1 MKRLIAIVALAAM
14 SVTMPAVPS
23 AAAAPSPL
31 PRVTVTSTSMTAN
44 GVTFIPRGANYLR
57 MAGDRITTFEVGE
70 YDPARAEA
78 MFRSLED
85 DDYNSNRVFI
95 AQGDWVSRGVGGLLA
110 QTTPFNPLYLDN
122 VVDYVRRGA
131 RHGVY
136 TSLVL
141 QDIPTNCYFYTV
153 VQGGTKCSTDY
164 TIPNVYG
171 VNAMF
176 MDPGYVA
183 AKAEYMELFAAEMR
197 ARLGADEAAILSYSS
212 DNEATF
218 DAGQAPFTNWDSST
232 VTVVGQS
239 FRMNVAAE
247 RQEAAD
253 RAFVN
258 YAILVKDGLRRGSP
272 DANFTI
278 GFYTNYAVNKVGFDG
293 FVYCGTCNPT
303 PNYKDTRY
311 PARVSKVLTIVD
323 LPELHFYPRPLEWA
337 MVPGT
342 GNYTVAKDLATVEVT
357 AAAMGSKP
365 WTIGE
370 FGAFK
375 SHYATSAQAA
385 AAIRSAR
392 VAACRLGADGFQF
405 WTFDTAEQADLY
417 TLVQDGEII
426 NQGLATSLN
435 PNPCVR

>member
-1 MKRLIAIVALAAM
+1 MLERLIAIVTLATTLA
-14 SVTMPAVPS
+14 TPS
-23 AAAAPSPL
+23 ADVAPREEAL
-31 PRVTVTSTSMTAN
+31 PRVTVTSSAMTVN
-44 GVTFIPRGANYLR
+44 GVPFVPRGANYLR
-57 MAGDRITTFEVGE
+57 LSGDRITTFEVGE
-70 YDPARAEA
+70 YDPVRAEA
-78 MFRSLED
+78 MFQSLEND
-85 DDYNSNRVFI
+85 AYNSNRVFI
-95 AQGDWVSRGVGGLLA
+95 AQGDWATRGVGGRLA

-122 VVDYVRRGA
+122 VVDYIRRGA

-141 QDIPTNCYFYTV
+141 QDIPTNCYFYTL
-153 VQGGTKCSTDY
+153 VQNGAKCSTDY

-176 MDPGYVA
+176 MDPGYVT
-183 AKAEYMELFAAEMR
+183 AKARYMELFAAEMR
-197 ARLGADEAAILSYSS
+197 ARLGADQTAVLSYSS

-218 DAGQAPFTNWDSST
+218 DAAQAPFTNWDAST
-232 VTVVGQS
+232 VTLGGTTY
-239 FRMNVAAE
+239 RMNVAAE

-253 RAFVN
+253 WSFVN
-258 YAILVKDGLRRGSP
+258 YALLVKEGLRRGDP
-272 DANFTI
+272 NAVFTI

-293 FVYCGTCNPT
+293 FVYCGTCPPT
-303 PNYKDTRY
+303 PNYRDTRY
-311 PARVSKVLTIVD
+311 PARIWKVRTIVD
-323 LPELHFYPRPLEWA
+323 LPELHFYPRPLDWA
-337 MVPGT
+337 MVPGS

-357 AAAMGSKP
+357 AASMGSKP

-375 SHYATSAQAA
+375 SFYATSAKAA
-385 AAIRSAR
+385 AAMRSAR

-405 WTFDTAEQADLY
+405 WTFDTAEQVELY

-435 PNPCVR
+435 PDPCAR